1 MSSELIL
8 HEPQLSPETTSLQS
22 PRDGSPHTIC
32 DSTSSNDNIP
42 PAYMF
47 QKIPWTAFE
56 IGEWTVRN
64 MLPALIIPRCLNPNW
79 VDCDENDLPLVWFG
93 APYDEKK
100 VIGFAIA
107 NGFGDK
113 RDPEDEIY
121 DARWTW
127 LNLVEQYYKKYG
139 IYLCMQEVWGYNL
152 LILAFHTNR
161 DMRLITKAQRR
172 RIISTYR
179 AMGYKDEEMQWY
191 LDIEEEV

>member
-1 MSSELIL
+1 MSTVVSSEDKVSSENKDPS
-8 HEPQLSPETTSLQS
+8 HPSECSPSS
-22 PRDGSPHTIC
+22 DGA
-32 DSTSSNDNIP
+32 SSSKSKRVVRT
-42 PAYMF
+42 
-47 QKIPWTAFE
+47 QKIPYTAFE
-56 IGEWTVRN
+56 IGGHTVRN
-64 MLPALIIPRCLNPNW
+64 MLPTLILPRCLNPNW
-79 VDCDENDLPLVWFG
+79 VDCDEDDLPLVWFG

-127 LNLVEQYYKKYG
+127 LNLVDQYYNKYG
-139 IYLCMQEVWGYNL
+139 IYLSMQEVWGYNL

-172 RIISTYR
+172 RIIATYR
-179 AMGYKDEEMQWY
+179 AMGYKDEDMQWY